1 MTPDCTNDVTKTSQR
16 TKDFHPYLPHQGL
29 FRFSKSAKHGLRC
42 QFASRLVD
50 IPRFNSSTS
59 NKRHMNPPST
69 ILFAG
74 GGTGGHL
81 FPGIAAADELRRRDP
96 STRVVFVGSTRSIE
110 STIVAE
116 HGLEHRMLPVEPLP
130 TLKRNPLRFLFR
142 NWAALREAIRLL
154 KELRPD
160 AVVGLGGY
168 ASAPIV
174 WAASRRRI
182 PVILIEQNVIPG
194 RTTRL
199 LSRFADHVCVSFSE
213 SISRLPKARHI
224 VVTGNPVRA
233 SIAKLYNRN
242 SLELTDEEPSTFKQQ
257 QLLILGGSQGADSL
271 NVAVMAAI
279 KKLADQL
286 KTWKIVHQTGP
297 RDAERTRSQYQEL
310 GLTFVVEP
318 FFHDMAELYSL
329 SDLVVS
335 RSGATTLAE
344 LACAQTPM
352 ILLPYPHAA
361 DDHQRANAQAFVDHN
376 AAVLVEHSTP
386 PETTADKLADALKS
400 LIDDVACRK
409 RMSHAAKKLAHPDAA
424 QMFADVIEASIR
436 PASQEPH

>member
-1 MTPDCTNDVTKTSQR
+1 
-16 TKDFHPYLPHQGL
+16 
-29 FRFSKSAKHGLRC
+29 
-42 QFASRLVD
+42 
-50 IPRFNSSTS
+50 
-59 NKRHMNPPST
+59 MNPPST

-96 STRVVFVGSTRSIE
+96 STRIVFVGSTRSIE

-116 HGLEHRMLPVEPLP
+116 QGLEHRMLPVEPLP
-130 TLKRNPLRFLFR
+130 ALKRNPLRFVFQ
-142 NWAALREAIRLL
+142 NWKAWRGAIRLL
-154 KELRPD
+154 KELKPA

-174 WAASRRRI
+174 WAASRHRI

-199 LSRFADHVCVSFSE
+199 LSRFADHVCVSFRE
-213 SISRLPKARHI
+213 TILRLPNARHV

-233 SIAKLYNRN
+233 SIAKLYNRR
-242 SLELTDEEPSTFKQQ
+242 SLEISEEGTSTFKQKE
-257 QLLILGGSQGADSL
+257 LLILGGSQGAESL

-286 KTWKIVHQTGP
+286 KNWKIMHQTGP
-297 RDAERTRSQYQEL
+297 RDAERARSQYQDQ
-310 GLTFVVEP
+310 GLSFVVEP
-318 FFHDMAELYSL
+318 FFHDMAELYSRA
-329 SDLVVS
+329 DLVVS

-344 LACAQTPM
+344 LACAQTPI

-361 DDHQRANAQAFVDHN
+361 DDHQRANAQVFVDHH

-386 PETTADKLADALKS
+386 PERTADELADVLQS
-400 LIDDVACRK
+400 LIDDTSRRK
-409 RMSHAAKKLAHPDAA
+409 RMGQAAKELAHPDASHA
-424 QMFADVIEASIR
+424 FVNVIESAIR
-436 PASQEPH
+436 LVS

>member
-1 MTPDCTNDVTKTSQR
+1 
-16 TKDFHPYLPHQGL
+16 
-29 FRFSKSAKHGLRC
+29 
-42 QFASRLVD
+42 
-50 IPRFNSSTS
+50 
-59 NKRHMNPPST
+59 MNPPST

-96 STRVVFVGSTRSIE
+96 STRIVFVGSTRSIE

-116 HGLEHRMLPVEPLP
+116 QGLEHRMLPVEPLP
-130 TLKRNPLRFLFR
+130 ALKRNPLRFVFQ
-142 NWAALREAIRLL
+142 NWKAWRGAIRLL
-154 KELRPD
+154 KELKPA

-174 WAASRRRI
+174 WAASRNRI

-199 LSRFADHVCVSFSE
+199 LSRFADHVCVSFRE
-213 SISRLPKARHI
+213 TNLRLPNARHV

-233 SIAKLYNRN
+233 SIAKLYNRR
-242 SLELTDEEPSTFKQQ
+242 SLEISEEGTSTFKQKE
-257 QLLILGGSQGADSL
+257 LLILGGSQGAESL

-286 KTWKIVHQTGP
+286 KNWKIMHQTGP
-297 RDAERTRSQYQEL
+297 RDAERARSQYQDQ
-310 GLTFVVEP
+310 GLSFVVEP
-318 FFHDMAELYSL
+318 FFHDMAELYSRA
-329 SDLVVS
+329 DLVVS

-344 LACAQTPM
+344 LACAQTPI

-361 DDHQRANAQAFVDHN
+361 DDHQRANAQVFVDHH

-386 PETTADKLADALKS
+386 PERTADELADVLQS
-400 LIDDVACRK
+400 LIDDTSRRK
-409 RMSHAAKKLAHPDAA
+409 RMGQAAKELAHPDASQA
-424 QMFADVIEASIR
+424 FVNVIESAIR
-436 PASQEPH
+436 LVS

>member
-1 MTPDCTNDVTKTSQR
+1 M
-16 TKDFHPYLPHQGL
+16 DFHPYLATTGL
-29 FRFSKSAKHGLRC
+29 VPFFEICETRFSS
-42 QFASRLVD
+42 QFASGLVD
-50 IPRFNSSTS
+50 IPGLNSYSC

-96 STRVVFVGSTRSIE
+96 STRIVFVGSTRSIE
-110 STIVAE
+110 SSIVAE

-130 TLKRNPLRFLFR
+130 TLKRNPIRFVFQ
-142 NWAALREAIRLL
+142 NWQAWRGAIRLL
-154 KELRPD
+154 KELRPA
-160 AVVGLGGY
+160 AVIGLGGY

-199 LSRFADHVCVSFSE
+199 LSRIAGHVCVSFKE
-213 SISRLPKARHI
+213 TISRLPKARDV

-233 SIAKLYNRN
+233 SIAQLHNRTLIEG
-242 SLELTDEEPSTFKQQ
+242 SEDESSATKKKE
-257 QLLILGGSQGADSL
+257 LLILGGSQGAESL
-271 NVAVMAAI
+271 NVAVMPAI
-279 KKLADQL
+279 TKLAEQL

-297 RDAERTRSQYQEL
+297 LGVERARSLYLEL
-310 GLTFVVEP
+310 GLSFVVEP
-318 FFHDMAELYSL
+318 FFHDMADLYSRA
-329 SDLVVS
+329 DLVIS

-361 DDHQRANAQAFVDHN
+361 DDHQRANALTFVDHR
-376 AAVLVEHSTP
+376 AAVLVEHTNA
-386 PETTADKLADALKS
+386 PEKTTDRLVDALMS
-400 LIDDVACRK
+400 LIDDSLR
-409 RMSHAAKKLAHPDAA
+409 RTQMGQAAKELAHPNAA
-424 QMFADVIEASIR
+424 IAFANVIESAIR
-436 PASQEPH
+436 PLK

>member
-1 MTPDCTNDVTKTSQR
+1 MKPLT
-16 TKDFHPYLPHQGL
+16 
-29 FRFSKSAKHGLRC
+29 
-42 QFASRLVD
+42 
-50 IPRFNSSTS
+50 
-59 NKRHMNPPST
+59 T

-81 FPGIAAADELRRRDP
+81 FPGIAAADELRRREP
-96 STRVVFVGSTRSIE
+96 STRIVFVGSNRSIE

-130 TLKRNPLRFLFR
+130 TLKRNPIRFAFR
-142 NWAALREAIRLL
+142 NWQAWRGAIRLL
-154 KELRPD
+154 KELRPA

-174 WAASRRRI
+174 WVASRYRI

-199 LSRFADHVCVSFSE
+199 LSRFADHVCVSFSDT
-213 SISRLPKARHI
+213 ISRLPQARHV

-233 SIAKLYNRN
+233 SIAKLHNCT
-242 SLELTDEEPSTFKQQ
+242 LTESSEDESSTFKQHE
-257 QLLILGGSQGADSL
+257 LLILGGSQGAESL
-271 NVAVMAAI
+271 NAAVMAAI
-279 KKLADQL
+279 KRLAGQL
-286 KTWKIVHQTGP
+286 TNWKIVHQTGP
-297 RDAERTRSQYQEL
+297 LGVERARSLYQEL
-310 GLTFVVEP
+310 GLSFVVEP
-318 FFHDMAELYSL
+318 FFHEMAELYSRA
-329 SDLVVS
+329 DLVIS

-376 AAVLVEHSTP
+376 AAILVEHLTP
-386 PETTADKLADALKS
+386 PEKTTDRLVDALHS
-400 LIDDVACRK
+400 LIDDAARRK
-409 RMSHAAKKLAHPDAA
+409 QMGQAAKELAYPDAA
-424 QMFADVIEASIR
+424 QKFANVIETAIR
-436 PASQEPH
+436 TVL

>member
-1 MTPDCTNDVTKTSQR
+1 
-16 TKDFHPYLPHQGL
+16 
-29 FRFSKSAKHGLRC
+29 
-42 QFASRLVD
+42 
-50 IPRFNSSTS
+50 
-59 NKRHMNPPST
+59 MNPNST

-81 FPGIAAADELRRRDP
+81 FPGIAAADELRLREP
-96 STRVVFVGSTRSIE
+96 STRIVFVGSTRSIE
-110 STIVAE
+110 STIIAE

-130 TLKRNPLRFLFR
+130 TLKRNPLRFAIK
-142 NWAALREAIRLL
+142 NWQAWREAIRLL
-154 KELRPD
+154 RELRPA

-174 WAASRRRI
+174 WAASRCRI

-213 SISRLPKARHI
+213 SISRLPKARHV

-242 SLELTDEEPSTFKQQ
+242 SLEHTEEGPSKIKQR

-271 NVAVMAAI
+271 NLAVMAAI
-279 KKLADQL
+279 KKLADEL

-297 RDAERTRSQYQEL
+297 RDAERARSQYQEL
-310 GLTFVVEP
+310 GLSFVVER
-318 FFHDMAELYSL
+318 FFHDMGELYS
-329 SDLVVS
+329 STDIVVS
-335 RSGATTLAE
+335 RSGATTLSE

-361 DDHQRANAQAFVDHN
+361 DDHQKANAQAFIEHN

-386 PETTADKLADALKS
+386 PEGTADKLADALQS
-400 LIDDVACRK
+400 LIHDTARRT
-409 RMSHAAKKLAHPDAA
+409 RMGQAAKELAHPDAA
-424 QMFADVIEASIR
+424 QRFANVIEAAIFPVS
-436 PASQEPH
+436 